1 MNIFQGWIFFRGEYF
16 SGVNLSKGW
25 IFFMCEYFSCV
36 NILHVWIFF
45 TVEYFLGGEYFSG
58 VNISQFKFRIRTD
71 YFGLVEIA
79 FRGLPILSLLRP
91 MSTWQRPL
99 EWKWPNFGQINLYSP
114 LAGVLQQHTLNI
126 VTIWALRIVHSAP
139 EKRALCKKL
148 YWSISATGESCQLQE
163 LWWLVSL

>member
-1 MNIFQGWIFFRGEYF
+1 MYWKI
-16 SGVNLSKGW
+16 
-25 IFFMCEYFSCV
+25 
-36 NILHVWIFF
+36 
-45 TVEYFLGGEYFSG
+45 
-58 VNISQFKFRIRTD
+58 
-71 YFGLVEIA
+71 EIA

-148 YWSISATGESCQLQE
+148 YWSISAVLVNHVNCKNCDDWCHYRVESKVLQCFERVLGCHAMASIQTHSLAVMPAERIMLMMNLQRTQLLQFN
-163 LWWLVSL
+163 